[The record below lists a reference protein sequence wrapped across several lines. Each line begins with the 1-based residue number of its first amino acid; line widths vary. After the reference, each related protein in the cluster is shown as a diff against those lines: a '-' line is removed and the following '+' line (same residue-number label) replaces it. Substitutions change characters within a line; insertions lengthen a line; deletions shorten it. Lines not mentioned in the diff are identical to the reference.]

1 MDTIVLSLSIL
12 SEAAQTLSLARYIL
26 HTFADSLM
34 EELVAV
40 GGLLVHTL
48 FCKLPYILFMPS
60 LTRPFTYPLVQ

>member
-34 EELVAV
+34 EELMTV

-48 FCKLPYILFMPS
+48 LPYILFMPS